1 MAAQL
6 WRENEG
12 EPSRL
17 FLTASYVTLFIGGC
31 VLGLVGAFMLPR
43 AAGSAFAAAVPSDGG
58 GASTRL
64 VAAGGGAG
72 VGQLLSVGLLIAVV
86 ANPLL
91 SFAGLRTAGTRL
103 AAFTPL
109 FGWLIVVLPMLY
121 TTADG
126 DQVLPSGA
134 LRSVAFLLLGV
145 LGFAGVA
152 TAGRPTRG
160 ATALLGQPLPP
171 AVPRTPPRAPKPAQ
185 KSVTPPAKRA
195 ASRTAPKRRK
205 RR

>member
-1 MAAQL
+1 VAAQL

-31 VLGLVGAFMLPR
+31 VLGLVAAFMLPR
-43 AAGSAFAAAVPSDGG
+43 AAGSAFAAGVPAGTA
-58 GASTRL
+58 GASSRV
-64 VAAGGGAG
+64 VAAGNEAG
-72 VGQLLSVGLLIAVV
+72 LGQLLSVGLLIAVV
-86 ANPLL
+86 GNPLL
-91 SFAGLRTAGTRL
+91 SLAGLRTAGTRL

-126 DQVLPSGA
+126 DELLPTGA
-134 LRSVAFLLLGV
+134 LRTIAFVLLGI
-145 LGFAGVA
+145 LGFAAVA
-152 TAGRPTRG
+152 TVGRPTRG
-160 ATALLGQPLPP
+160 ATALMGQPIAPV
-171 AVPRTPPRAPKPAQ
+171 VPRTPPRQVKPA
-185 KSVTPPAKRA
+185 KTT

>member
-1 MAAQL
+1 MAVQ
-6 WRENEG
+6 RSGPFSGVKEE

-17 FLTASYVTLFIGGC
+17 FLAASYLTLFVGGA
-31 VLGLVGAFMLPR
+31 VLGIVGAFMLPR
-43 AAGSAFAAAVPSDGG
+43 AAGSAFSTVVPAGGG
-58 GASTRL
+58 GAATHVMASGG
-64 VAAGGGAG
+64 AAGL
-72 VGQLLSVGLLIAVV
+72 GQLLSIGLLIAVV

-126 DQVLPSGA
+126 DQILPTGA
-134 LRSVAFLLLGV
+134 LRTIAFVLLGA
-145 LGFAGVA
+145 LGFAAVGTV
-152 TAGRPTRG
+152 GRPTRG
-160 ATALLGQPLPP
+160 ASALLGQPLPRHLL
-171 AVPRTPPRAPKPAQ
+171 AAPPVKLRQSAPP
-185 KSVTPPAKRA
+185 KSA
-195 ASRTAPKRRK
+195 ASRTAPKARK

>member
-17 FLTASYVTLFIGGC
+17 FLIASYVTLFIGGC
-31 VLGLVGAFMLPR
+31 VLGVVGAFMLPR
-43 AAGSAFAAAVPSDGG
+43 AAGSAFSAAVPSGAG
-58 GASTRL
+58 GAATRV

-72 VGQLLSVGLLIAVV
+72 LSQLLSVGLLIAVV

-126 DQVLPSGA
+126 DQLLPTGA
-134 LRSVAFLLLGV
+134 LRTVAFVLLGV
-145 LGFAGVA
+145 LGFTAVGVV
-152 TAGRPTRG
+152 GLPTRG
-160 ATALLGQPLPP
+160 ASALGRRPIAPV
-171 AVPRTPPRAPKPAQ
+171 VPRTPPRAPQ
-185 KSVTPPAKRA
+185 PAKTT

>member
-1 MAAQL
+1 VAAQL

-17 FLTASYVTLFIGGC
+17 FLIASYVTLFVGGC
-31 VLGLVGAFMLPR
+31 VLGVVGAFMLPR
-43 AAGSAFAAAVPSDGG
+43 AAGSAFSAAVPAGAG
-58 GASTRL
+58 GAATRV

-72 VGQLLSVGLLIAVV
+72 LSQLLSVGLLIAVV

-126 DQVLPSGA
+126 DQLLPTGA
-134 LRSVAFLLLGV
+134 LRTVAFVLLGA
-145 LGFAGVA
+145 LGFTAVGVV
-152 TAGRPTRG
+152 GLPTRG
-160 ATALLGQPLPP
+160 ASALERRPIAPV
-171 AVPRTPPRAPKPAQ
+171 VPRTPPRQPR
-185 KSVTPPAKRA
+185 PAKTA
-195 ASRTAPKRRK
+195 GSRTAPKRRK

>member
-1 MAAQL
+1 VAAQL

-12 EPSRL
+12 EPSRR
-17 FLTASYVTLFIGGC
+17 FLVASYVTLFIGGC
-31 VLGLVGAFMLPR
+31 VLGVVGAFMLPR
-43 AAGSAFAAAVPSDGG
+43 AAGSAFSAAVPAGAG
-58 GASTRL
+58 GAATRV
-64 VAAGGGAG
+64 VAAGSGAG
-72 VGQLLSVGLLIAVV
+72 LGQLLSAGLLIAVV

-126 DQVLPSGA
+126 DQLLPTGA
-134 LRSVAFLLLGV
+134 LRTVAFVLLGV
-145 LGFAGVA
+145 LGFTAVA
-152 TAGRPTRG
+152 TVGRPTRG
-160 ATALLGQPLPP
+160 ATALLGQPIAP
-171 AVPRTPPRAPKPAQ
+171 AVPRPAPKPPRPV
-185 KSVTPPAKRA
+185 KTT
-195 ASRTAPKRRK
+195 ASRTASKRRK

>member
-1 MAAQL
+1 VVAQ
-6 WRENEG
+6 RTGPGSGSDEG

-17 FLTASYVTLFIGGC
+17 FLAASYLTLFIGGA
-31 VLGLVGAFMLPR
+31 VLGIVGAFMLPR
-43 AAGSAFAAAVPSDGG
+43 AAGSAFTAVTPSGGG
-58 GASTRL
+58 GAATQVLASGGE
-64 VAAGGGAG
+64 AGL
-72 VGQLLSVGLLIAVV
+72 GQLLSLGLLIAVV

-126 DQVLPSGA
+126 DQILPSGA
-134 LRSVAFLLLGV
+134 LRSIAFLLLGA
-145 LGFAGVA
+145 LGFAAVA
-152 TAGRPTRG
+152 TVGRPTRG
-160 ATALLGQPLPP
+160 ASALIGQPLPRHVP
-171 AVPRTPPRAPKPAQ
+171 AAPPVKLRQQAAPT
-185 KSVTPPAKRA
+185 KSGAP
-195 ASRTAPKRRK
+195 RTAPKARK

>member
-1 MAAQL
+1 VAAQL

-17 FLTASYVTLFIGGC
+17 FLIASYVTLFIGGC
-31 VLGLVGAFMLPR
+31 VLGVVGAFMLPR
-43 AAGSAFAAAVPSDGG
+43 AAGSAFSAAVPAGGG
-58 GASTRL
+58 GASTRV
-64 VAAGGGAG
+64 VAAGSGAG
-72 VGQLLSVGLLIAVV
+72 LSQLLSVGLLIAVV

-126 DQVLPSGA
+126 DQLLPTGA
-134 LRSVAFLLLGV
+134 LRTVAFVLLGV
-145 LGFAGVA
+145 LGFTAVA
-152 TAGRPTRG
+152 TVGRPTRG
-160 ATALLGQPLPP
+160 ATALLGQPIAPV
-171 AVPRTPPRAPKPAQ
+171 VPRTPPRASKPA
-185 KSVTPPAKRA
+185 KTAG
-195 ASRTAPKRRK
+195 SRTAPKRRK